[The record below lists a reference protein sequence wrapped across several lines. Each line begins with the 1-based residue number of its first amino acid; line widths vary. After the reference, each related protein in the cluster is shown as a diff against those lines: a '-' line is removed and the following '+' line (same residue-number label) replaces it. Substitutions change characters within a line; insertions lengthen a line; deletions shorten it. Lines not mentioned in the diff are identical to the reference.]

1 MFLKQIY
8 TDCLAQASYYIESD
22 EESIIIDPIRDDQIY
37 AGILNERKSKLK
49 YIFET
54 HFHADFVSGHV
65 ELSNSMNAEIIFGPN
80 ADTSFQSTIAR
91 DYQFFD
97 LEN

>member
-54 HFHADFVSGHV
+54 HFHADFVSGHI

-80 ADTSFQSTIAR
+80 ADP
-91 DYQFFD
+91 FFRKT
-97 LEN
+97 

>member
-49 YIFET
+49 SY
-54 HFHADFVSGHV
+54 
-65 ELSNSMNAEIIFGPN
+65 
-80 ADTSFQSTIAR
+80 
-91 DYQFFD
+91 
-97 LEN
+97 